1 MGKRNNKYLNKLY
14 SQPLPIT
21 LTSQKYN
28 VSLPELYP
36 HNPISWIWYLMRY
49 FQINIF
55 YPVPELTNHP
65 LPVIYDGEIFKVTD
79 ESSINN
85 LWRQGFFGKGVLS
98 RSEPTWYQRT
108 LVRLNLDDGGKDSNN
123 LAMED
128 ITKIRRNERKMFKL
142 ERARFQ
148 ELELKKRQGVITD
161 DELKDMEKLD
171 AKLVELR
178 KADIKFDEKGNQLEE
193 IRDEDE
199 DIIDEDGKLLPLEY
213 LQLQPVEAFFLKFA
227 LNRIQVDGMNSTFDL
242 FQTCC
247 SQYES
252 VVTPNN
258 RFIVDYA
265 VYHYFRS
272 NGWCV
277 RSGVKFGTD
286 FLLYKRGP
294 PFIHAE
300 YCVLVMTKDTDYDWF
315 EIAAKAR
322 VIGSVKKT
330 FVLCYVDCPSQEV
343 FDEILSQQQSQ
354 LDHGLLFKQLFEQYK
369 ISEVVYR
376 RWNPSRTRD

>member
-1 MGKRNNKYLNKLY
+1 
-14 SQPLPIT
+14 
-21 LTSQKYN
+21 
-28 VSLPELYP
+28 
-36 HNPISWIWYLMRY
+36 
-49 FQINIF
+49 
-55 YPVPELTNHP
+55 
-65 LPVIYDGEIFKVTD
+65 
-79 ESSINN
+79 
-85 LWRQGFFGKGVLS
+85 
-98 RSEPTWYQRT
+98 
-108 LVRLNLDDGGKDSNN
+108 
-123 LAMED
+123 
-128 ITKIRRNERKMFKL
+128 
-142 ERARFQ
+142 
-148 ELELKKRQGVITD
+148 
-161 DELKDMEKLD
+161 MEKLD

-199 DIIDEDGKLLPLEY
+199 DIIDEDGKLLALEY